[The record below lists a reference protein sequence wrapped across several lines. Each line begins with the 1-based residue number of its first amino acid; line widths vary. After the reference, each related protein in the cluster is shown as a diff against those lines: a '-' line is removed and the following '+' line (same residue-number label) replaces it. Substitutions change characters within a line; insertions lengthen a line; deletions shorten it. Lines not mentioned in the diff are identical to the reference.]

1 MTDNHPVLVSG
12 AVEGDLDEAVLRRL
26 VEDEGAILYRLYGR
40 RGKQHLKQRLTG
52 FNQSARQQFPWV
64 VIMDLDQDFDCAP
77 PLKAECLPDP
87 ARYMCFRIA
96 VRTIETWLLAD
107 NQSIAQFLSV
117 APSRIP
123 SSPEAL
129 VDPKHTMI
137 ELAQHSRRR
146 EIREGMTPRPGSG
159 RKIGPL
165 YNSQLISFTQTR
177 WKPEVAAGKSD
188 SLRRCRERIREL
200 VKGQIGESSS

>member
-1 MTDNHPVLVSG
+1 MPDGYGVFVWG
-12 AVEGDLDEAVLRRL
+12 AVEGNLDEAVLRRL
-26 VEDEGAILYRLYGR
+26 VEDEGAVLHRLYGR
-40 RGKQHLKQRLTG
+40 KGKPHLKERLTG
-52 FNQSARQQFPWV
+52 FNQSARQLPWV

-107 NQSIAQFLSV
+107 RQSIAQFLIV
-117 APSRIP
+117 APSLIP

-129 VDPKHTMI
+129 VDPKRTMI

-146 EIREGMTPRPGSG
+146 EVREGMTPRPGSG
-159 RKIGPL
+159 RKVGPL
-165 YNSQLISFTQTR
+165 YNPQLISFTQAR
-177 WKPEVAAGKSD
+177 WRPEVAARKSD
-188 SLRRCRERIREL
+188 SLRRCRERIRGL
-200 VKGQIGESSS
+200 VQSQTQQTSS

>member
-1 MTDNHPVLVSG
+1 MTDNHLVFILG
-12 AVEGDLDEAVLRRL
+12 AVEGALDEAVLRRL
-26 VEDEGAILYRLYGR
+26 VEDEGAVLHRLYGR
-40 RGKQHLKQRLTG
+40 KGKPHLKQYLTG
-52 FNQSARQQFPWV
+52 FNQSARQFPWV

-77 PLKAECLPDP
+77 PLKDECLPDP

-117 APSRIP
+117 AASRIP
-123 SSPEAL
+123 SSPETL
-129 VDPKHTMI
+129 IDPKHTMI

-146 EIREGMTPRPGSG
+146 EIREGMTPRSGSG

-165 YNSQLISFTQTR
+165 YNSQLISFTQTH

-200 VKGQIGESSS
+200 VIGQIGESSS